1 MKDRRGGLWLD
12 AAVAGA
18 AAGVLAEV
26 LVYRLNPEV
35 TQAPGPIL
43 MGVPPWAS
51 WGALGFGLPLLLAA
65 AVFRRLLHR
74 EGGWW
79 VPELAALAYLVAAVM
94 SNVNSGLHEFLLSPS
109 AQRVMQQDAVTWGGG
124 VLLVLVGG
132 HLVRRRG
139 ATPGLRYGF
148 AVVILVLPLVRL
160 LSQSTPPG
168 VPLEVEARPIG
179 IPDRRL
185 VVIGIEGLDVGVLLG
200 PATDARFQS
209 LAELKVAGS
218 WGAIEP
224 HRPHLRRS
232 AWTSLAT
239 GTYPERHGVKS
250 DWGWLLPW
258 QPQAPLRLLPWTPSG
273 SRLILPWGL
282 ADRVTPAPASVPPLW
297 ERIRLSGVATSV
309 FGWPGEW
316 SSEGRFDPPAAA
328 DVAGFAPDVTSSI
341 GWMLETFPNRG
352 AVVRDALAS
361 DEVRVV
367 AAVAALQSGADQVWL
382 HLDGLA
388 VARAELEPIKPRHT
402 REREV
407 VALALQVLDD
417 QLMTVLT
424 AAGTGATVALV
435 TPYGLAPPDS
445 WERLQRL
452 LGGGDEWR
460 TSAETCPPGLVMLS
474 GAGVN
479 RNRRLDGVRL
489 PDIAPTLCY
498 LVGLPVAQYMQ
509 GRVVVDAIEPSFLED
524 HPLRVI
530 D

>member
-18 AAGVLAEV
+18 AAGILAEV

-43 MGVPPWAS
+43 AGVPLWAS

-65 AVFRRLLHR
+65 AVVRRLLHR
-74 EGGWW
+74 GGGWW
-79 VPELAALAYLVAAVM
+79 VPELAAMAYLVAAVM
-94 SNVNSGLHEFLLSPS
+94 SNVNSGLHEYLLSPS
-109 AQRVMQQDAVTWGGG
+109 AQRVMQQDAVTWGVGG
-124 VLLVLVGG
+124 LLILVGG
-132 HLVRRRG
+132 HLVRRWG
-139 ATPGLRYGF
+139 AAPGLRYGF

-168 VPLEVEARPIG
+168 VPLQVEAEPIG

-209 LAELKVAGS
+209 LEELRVAGS

-239 GTYPERHGVKS
+239 GTYPERHGVKA

-282 ADRVTPAPASVPPLW
+282 AERVTPAPASLPPLW
-297 ERIRLSGVATSV
+297 ERIQLSGVATSV
-309 FGWPGEW
+309 IGWPGEW
-316 SSEGRFDPPAAA
+316 SSEFRSALPVATAVTEFDP
-328 DVAGFAPDVTSSI
+328 DVSSSI
-341 GWMLETFPNRG
+341 NWMLETFPNRG
-352 AVVRDALAS
+352 ALVRDALSS
-361 DEVRVV
+361 DEARVV
-367 AAVAALQSGADQVWL
+367 AAVAALESGADQVWL
-382 HLDGLA
+382 HLEGLA
-388 VARAELEPIKPRHT
+388 AARIELEPLKPRHT

-407 VALALQVLDD
+407 IALALEVMDD
-417 QLMTVLT
+417 QLMEVLA
-424 AAGTGATVALV
+424 AAGPGATVALV

-452 LGGGDEWR
+452 LGAGYEWR
-460 TSAETCPPGLVMLS
+460 MSAETCPPGLVMLS
-474 GAGVN
+474 GPGVN

-489 PDIAPTLCY
+489 PDVAPTLCY

-509 GRVVVDAIEPSFLED
+509 GRVIVDAVEPSFLED